1 MEDFDLEQI
10 VARLRRQGT
19 DDSEVEVK
27 ECAASLSKDIWETVS
42 AFANTSGGLIV
53 LGISERNGFAPVADF
68 DINRVREQFVA
79 GMGDGG
85 SRGKLVNPPRYSI
98 SRAFLDSC
106 PVLVIEI
113 EELPLSQSPAIC
125 LAAVPGLATSASTTR
140 TFSSQATS
148 SSRLPPHRSG
158 PLLTALPLPVP
169 CHLTSTTAWSREPLL
184 AP

>member
-68 DINRVREQFVA
+68 DINRVRTIR
-79 GMGDGG
+79 GWHGG
-85 SRGKLVNPPRYSI
+85 WRLWGKLVNPPRYSI

-113 EELPLSQSPAIC
+113 RG
-125 LAAVPGLATSASTTR
+125 AAP
-140 TFSSQATS
+140 
-148 SSRLPPHRSG
+148 
-158 PLLTALPLPVP
+158 
-169 CHLTSTTAWSREPLL
+169 
-184 AP
+184 